1 VYREE
6 IMEMKK
12 VSAGKLRAVGY
23 DEKNRL
29 LQVELTNGTF
39 QYDGVSPEIY
49 RRLISS
55 ASMWSYFRDNVE
67 EEFAAKK
74 IR

>member
-1 VYREE
+1 
-6 IMEMKK
+6 MEMKK

-55 ASMWSYFRDNVE
+55 ASMWSYFRNNVE

>member
-1 VYREE
+1 
-6 IMEMKK
+6 MEMKK

-29 LQVELTNGTF
+29 LQVELTNGTL

>member
-1 VYREE
+1 
-6 IMEMKK
+6 MEMKK

-39 QYDGVSPEIY
+39 QYDGVSSEIY

>member
-1 VYREE
+1 
-6 IMEMKK
+6 MEMKK

>member
-1 VYREE
+1 
-6 IMEMKK
+6 MEMKK

-39 QYDGVSPEIY
+39 QYDGVSLEIY

>member
-1 VYREE
+1 
-6 IMEMKK
+6 MEMKK

-67 EEFAAKK
+67 EIK
-74 IR
+74 RR